1 MRKFLSMSAQSRLF
15 VVFGLLALV
24 AAVNL
29 VVGILNT
36 ASFQEMVTYLRISAL
51 ALERSGRAQANLV
64 REQLAMRNVLLSDSP
79 EDWGQVY
86 TFSGQFDDYLYSEY
100 LNSLSAEQDQTL
112 EEIESLREQYDQ
124 KVDEIVAATW
134 EGELTPEEALLQVRD
149 SVDPLAAQ
157 LNQRLEDISELHLAG
172 IAENTSQIEKSI
184 WSSANTARW
193 AILILAIL
201 LVVGMFVTSQ
211 VTHPL
216 HSLTSAL
223 IAFQNNTYQREI
235 LAPFLNRG
243 DELGQLARAIDAM
256 ATSITESNRLKDQFL
271 RSASRFIPTQYLDF
285 LEKPAITDVN
295 LGDHVAA
302 EMAVMFSDIRGFTT
316 ASERMTPQENFDF
329 INEYL
334 KLVSPVIQHHEGFI
348 VKFLGDGMMAIF
360 PYGVDDAVQAG
371 IEKQK
376 KVLEFNAM
384 LAQRGFPAVT
394 VGIGIHTGQMM
405 VGMIGEERRIQGD
418 AFSDNVN
425 LTSRVESLNKFYGT
439 SMIISEETLRGLQQ
453 PVAYRM
459 RYLGKVRVKGRQ
471 TPLGLYEVYE
481 GLTEDVAGRKDA
493 SKEAFERG
501 IELYTRGDFAGAQ
514 QAFSAVLE
522 IDPDDRTARY
532 YLERCL
538 EWADRIAP
546 TPWDGVIVMA
556 DK

>member
-15 VVFGLLALV
+15 IVFGLLALV
-24 AAVNL
+24 AALNL
-29 VVGILNT
+29 VVGIINT

-51 ALERSGRAQANLV
+51 ALERSGSAQANLA
-64 REQLAMRNVLLSDSP
+64 REQLAVRNVLLSDSP

-86 TFSGQFDDYLYSEY
+86 TYSGQFYDYLTSES
-100 LNSLSAEQDQTL
+100 LNSLSSEQDQAL
-112 EEIESLREQYDQ
+112 AELDVLRQQYDRDVEEI
-124 KVDEIVAATW
+124 ITATW
-134 EGELTPEEALLQVRD
+134 EGELDPEGALLQVRA
-149 SVDPLAAQ
+149 SVDPLAMQ
-157 LNQRLEDISELHLAG
+157 LNQLLDDISARHLAE
-172 IAENTSQIEKSI
+172 IAENTRQIEGSI

-201 LVVGMFVTSQ
+201 LVAGMFVANQITQ
-211 VTHPL
+211 PL

-223 IAFQNNTYQREI
+223 IAFQNNTYQRET
-235 LAPFLNRG
+235 LEPYLDSR

-271 RSASRFIPTQYLDF
+271 RSASRFIPTQYLEF
-285 LEKPAITDVN
+285 LEKPTITDVN

-334 KLVSPVIQHHEGFI
+334 KLVSPVIQRHEGFI

-360 PYGVDDAVQAG
+360 PYGVDDAVRAG
-371 IEKQK
+371 IEKQQ
-376 KVLEFNAM
+376 KVIEFNAM
-384 LAQRGFPAVT
+384 LAQRGFPPVS

-439 SMIISEETLRGLQQ
+439 SMIVSEETLRGLQQ
-453 PVAYRM
+453 PVSYRM
-459 RYLGKVRVKGRQ
+459 RYLGKVQVKGRQ
-471 TPLGLYEVYE
+471 APLGLYEVYE
-481 GLTEDVAGRKDA
+481 GLSADVAARKDA
-493 SKEAFERG
+493 SKASFERG
-501 IELYTRGDFAGAQ
+501 IELYTRGDFAGAR
-514 QAFSAVLE
+514 QAFDAVLE
-522 IDPDDRTARY
+522 IDPDDKTARY
-532 YLERCL
+532 YLERCF
-538 EWADRIAP
+538 EWADRIP
-546 TPWDGVIVMA
+546 PSHWDGVIVMM